1 MRVFDFHSG
10 FRTSKYHCDMNSD
23 FQDPVCNLGR
33 RTAPGAEASAT
44 AGAVAVA
51 GPLGGAARLRDYILS
66 RVAGL
71 EVASL
76 ENVRGH
82 LTLCTARKP

>member
-1 MRVFDFHSG
+1 
-10 FRTSKYHCDMNSD
+10 MNSD

-51 GPLGGAARLRDYILS
+51 EALGGGARLRDYILS
-66 RVAGL
+66 RVAAYKWTAQKIC
-71 EVASL
+71 EV
-76 ENVRGH
+76 
-82 LTLCTARKP
+82 T